1 MNDPLVRVSK
11 AKKTFEGGLVTALD
25 EVSLEIEAGSFVA
38 ITGPSGSGKTTLL
51 NIVGAMDVPDSG
63 EVFIDGELVASGKE
77 LDSIRARKIGFVFQM
92 HNLIPVLTAR
102 QNVEIPMLPR
112 PLTSAERRTRALQ
125 LLDEV
130 KLEKRAESSVL
141 GLSGGERQR
150 VAIARALMNDPE
162 LVFCDE
168 PTGNLDTSTGDLIH
182 DLILEL
188 NRELGTGF
196 ILVTHDQGLASLA
209 TRILTMRD
217 GRFED
222 EQAPA

>member
-1 MNDPLVRVSK
+1 MNEPLVRVNK
-11 AKKTFEGGLVTALD
+11 AKKTFEGGLVIALD

-63 EVFIDGELVASGKE
+63 EVFIDGELVASGRE

-112 PLTSAERRTRALQ
+112 PLTSKERRTRALQ
-125 LLDEV
+125 LLDGV
-130 KLEKRAESSVL
+130 KLKKRAESSVL

-150 VAIARALMNDPE
+150 VAIARALANSPP
-162 LVFCDE
+162 LLLADE
-168 PTGNLDTSTGDLIH
+168 PTGNLDSRTGEEVMGLLH
-182 DLILEL
+182 EQRGRVGATL
-188 NRELGTGF
+188 
-196 ILVTHDQGLASLA
+196 ILVTHNEELCRDADQHI
-209 TRILTMRD
+209 RMQD
-217 GRFED
+217 GKIST
-222 EQAPA
+222 

>member
-1 MNDPLVRVSK
+1 MNEPLVRVKK
-11 AKKTFEGGLVTALD
+11 AKKTFEEGLVIALD

-63 EVFIDGELVASGKE
+63 EVFIDGEHVASGKE

-112 PLTSAERRTRALQ
+112 PLTSKERRTRALQ

-130 KLEKRAESSVL
+130 KLKRRAESSVL
-141 GLSGGERQR
+141 GRSGGERQR
-150 VAIARALMNDPE
+150 VAIARALANSPP
-162 LVFCDE
+162 LLLADE
-168 PTGNLDTSTGDLIH
+168 PTGNLDSRTGDEVMGLLH
-182 DLILEL
+182 EQ
-188 NRELGTGF
+188 RERVGATL
-196 ILVTHDQGLASLA
+196 ILVTHNEELCRDADQHI
-209 TRILTMRD
+209 RMQD
-217 GRFED
+217 GKIFD
-222 EQAPA
+222 